1 MIPALTAKAA
11 KAPPSITQA
20 PREPGRAPLDG
31 RDRRRR
37 ARNVAKDSRGLR
49 GGVYTNTLFIRKPA
63 ARVLAAWLATPDRP
77 SGVRAASRQF
87 DRSFRN
93 TDSSVNLISSGASS
107 AAET

>member
-1 MIPALTAKAA
+1 MLTAE
-11 KAPPSITQA
+11 QVD
-20 PREPGRAPLDG
+20 RYRHDG
-31 RDRRRR
+31 ALIRRDRGMS
-37 ARNVAKDSRGLR
+37 KGSRGLR

-87 DRSFRN
+87 DRSFRK

-107 AAET
+107 AAETR